1 MSLQSERVATPY
13 RVVAPRRKKFDH
25 DAIAYLAAACDFLI
39 VLGANVVSAVG
50 YQQVV
55 FGVYPDPGKYFGIG
69 LVMGAL
75 FTLAMGAARAYRHES
90 LISIRH
96 QALLIVLLIPGI
108 LAFLLTVIFF
118 LKTGTTFSRGAIL
131 SFALISTT
139 SLASTR
145 LIWRHH
151 LPQAIAQ
158 GMFGKRRVLLVCP
171 QDRSV
176 EAIQSLSVSSGITIS
191 HVAKV
196 NDDGRPIV
204 DFCRGILQSNALT
217 HIQEVVVLWESTR
230 NAELEAILREF
241 RCLPLP
247 IKVVFDSFTGSIAS
261 CPSESIAGMTAFQV
275 QRPPLTAME
284 RLLKRGF
291 DVSFALLAL
300 LMLSPLMIMI
310 ALLIKLDSKGPVFF
324 RQTRRG
330 CNGQPFHILKFR
342 SMTVMEN
349 GATIRQA
356 TVNDPRVTRMGR
368 FIRTTSIDELPQF
381 WNVLRSE
388 MSVVGPR
395 PHAIAHDDQYGALI
409 TDYAS
414 RRHVK
419 PGLTGW
425 AQINGY
431 RGETASVEIMEH
443 RVAHDLWYIDN
454 WSLLLDVEITLR
466 TAFKLRSQV

>member
-1 MSLQSERVATPY
+1 
-13 RVVAPRRKKFDH
+13 
-25 DAIAYLAAACDFLI
+25 
-39 VLGANVVSAVG
+39 
-50 YQQVV
+50 
-55 FGVYPDPGKYFGIG
+55 
-69 LVMGAL
+69 
-75 FTLAMGAARAYRHES
+75 
-90 LISIRH
+90 
-96 QALLIVLLIPGI
+96 
-108 LAFLLTVIFF
+108 
-118 LKTGTTFSRGAIL
+118 
-131 SFALISTT
+131 
-139 SLASTR
+139 
-145 LIWRHH
+145 
-151 LPQAIAQ
+151 
-158 GMFGKRRVLLVCP
+158 
-171 QDRSV
+171 
-176 EAIQSLSVSSGITIS
+176 
-191 HVAKV
+191 
-196 NDDGRPIV
+196 
-204 DFCRGILQSNALT
+204 
-217 HIQEVVVLWESTR
+217 
-230 NAELEAILREF
+230 
-241 RCLPLP
+241 
-247 IKVVFDSFTGSIAS
+247 
-261 CPSESIAGMTAFQV
+261 V